1 MNGEEFSIYS
11 VCNTNINHGNNKL
24 NDFKS
29 PLPIHLNTEEVYAMG
44 LFDFTFPNL
53 MHNINRDE
61 NMMKISFFQKFHK
74 DQPETDVRANVQNIT
89 KQHYSLCY
97 VKVSHLRKHTF

>member
-44 LFDFTFPNL
+44 F
-53 MHNINRDE
+53 
-61 NMMKISFFQKFHK
+61 
-74 DQPETDVRANVQNIT
+74 V
-89 KQHYSLCY
+89 
-97 VKVSHLRKHTF
+97 